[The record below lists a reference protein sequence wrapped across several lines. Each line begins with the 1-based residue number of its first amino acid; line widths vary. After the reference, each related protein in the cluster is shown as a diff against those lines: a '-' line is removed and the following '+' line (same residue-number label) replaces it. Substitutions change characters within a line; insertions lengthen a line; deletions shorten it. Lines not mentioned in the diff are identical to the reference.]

1 MKRFGIIGG
10 VGPESTIDYYRGI
23 ITRHQK
29 RIPGGDY
36 PSIFIN
42 SINMTRMVEL
52 IQKNDLKTMVD
63 ELCAEIDCLVR
74 AGAESA
80 AIASNTPHMV
90 FDEIQKRSPIPL
102 ISILETA
109 RRHAT
114 ANEYSKCLLIGTGFT
129 MKSSFYQ
136 KAFLQSG
143 IGIVVPEAND
153 LEYIHNRIFNELE
166 LGIVNPET
174 KKDFAKIIGS
184 LHRTHR
190 FDAVILGCTELPL
203 MYRNETSIEGIP
215 VLDTMSI
222 HLDAIADFICS

>member
-10 VGPESTIDYYRGI
+10 IGPESTIDYYRGI
-23 ITRHQK
+23 ITRFRKINQN
-29 RIPGGDY
+29 GDY

-52 IQKNDLKTMVD
+52 IQKNNLKSLVD
-63 ELCAEIDCLVR
+63 ELCTEIDLLVH
-74 AGAESA
+74 AGAASA

-90 FDEIQKRSPIPL
+90 FDELQQRSSIPL

-109 RRHAT
+109 KLHAT
-114 ANEYSKCLLIGTGFT
+114 ENGYKRCLLIGTGFT

-136 KAFLQSG
+136 NAFRQRD
-143 IGIVVPEAND
+143 IEVIVPEEKD
-153 LEYIHNRIFNELE
+153 IDFIHDHIFNELE

-174 KKDFAKIIGS
+174 KKQFSIIIDS
-184 LHRTHR
+184 LNKTHH
-190 FDAVILGCTELPL
+190 FDSVILGCTELPL
-203 MYRNETSIEGIP
+203 MYRNETAIEGIP